1 MNRIIK
7 RVFMAVGTASAVI
20 LAVLA
25 FRPKPIEVEA
35 ARAVRGPL
43 QVTVDEDGETRAHDR
58 FTLAAPIAG
67 RLSRIEFHEGDEVGA
82 ETILATI
89 SPLPLDAREIAEIRA
104 RIQSAEARKREAEEE
119 VARWESDHAQAGRDL
134 NRARQLAK
142 DRIIAQQEVEQAESK
157 YTSTSKELEAARFRV
172 RAAAGD
178 LEREKA
184 GLVSLEAQ
192 QNQAGKLVAIRSP
205 VRCRILRI
213 LEKSERVVP
222 FGTPIVVLSNPRK
235 IEIVVDVLS
244 TDAVKVK
251 PGAAVIIE
259 NWGGPAPLRARVRT
273 VEPYGFTKVS
283 ALGIEEQRANVIA
296 DFVDPPDGLGDGY
309 RVDARIIIWES
320 PNVLKIPASA
330 LFRVGQVWNVFV
342 IEDGR
347 TRLRPVEVGR
357 RNASEAEIT
366 KGLEEAAEVVLHPAN
381 DLKDGARVV
390 LKSNGLEYIVVK
402 PLAPNY
408 RLAVPGKSGHV
419 GF

>member
-7 RVFMAVGTASAVI
+7 RVLMVVGTASAVS

-67 RLSRIEFHEGDEVGA
+67 RLSRIEFHEADEVGP
-82 ETILATI
+82 ETVLATL

-104 RIQSAEARKREAEEE
+104 RIQSAEARKREAEEQ

-157 YTSTSKELEAARFRV
+157 HTSTAKELEAAKFRV
-172 RAAAGD
+172 KAATAD
-178 LEREKA
+178 VEREKA

-192 QNQAGKLVAIRSP
+192 QSQMGKLVLIRSP
-205 VRCRILRI
+205 TRCRILRI
-213 LEKSERVVP
+213 LEKNERVVP
-222 FGTPIVVLSNPRK
+222 FGTPIVVLSNPKK
-235 IEIVVDVLS
+235 IEIVVDLLS

-251 PGAAVIIE
+251 PGAPVIIE
-259 NWGGPAPLRARVRT
+259 NWGGPGPLRARVRT

-283 ALGIEEQRANVIA
+283 ALGVEEQRANVIA
-296 DFVDPPDGLGDGY
+296 DFVDSSDGLGDGY
-309 RVDARIIIWES
+309 RVDARIVTWES
-320 PNVLKIPASA
+320 PNVLKVPASA
-330 LFRVGQVWNVFV
+330 LFRVGQKWNTFV
-342 IEDGR
+342 IEGGR
-347 TRLRPVEVGR
+347 TTLRPVEVGH

-366 KGLEEAAEVVLHPAN
+366 KGLEEGAEVVLHPAN
-381 DLKDGARVV
+381 DLKDATRVV
-390 LKSNGLEYIVVK
+390 ARK
-402 PLAPNY
+402 PL
-408 RLAVPGKSGHV
+408 S
-419 GF
+419 